1 MLADPAVTAHPC
13 THKRRFFKQ
22 ISPALPSCRNNNGGQ
37 GPHIIIFSN
46 GENV

>member
-1 MLADPAVTAHPC
+1 MLADPVATAHPC
-13 THKRRFFKQ
+13 THKSCFFKQ
-22 ISPALPSCRNNNGGQ
+22 ISPALLTYGNNNGGQ

>member
-22 ISPALPSCRNNNGGQ
+22 ISPALLTYGNNNGGQ